1 MDLVSIADIQAAA
14 QRIGP
19 HVVRTPLLTNGA
31 IDDIVSQALSPPD
44 APRLKIRMA
53 FKAEHLQVVG
63 AFKSRGAANA
73 IQLKLKESKESNSRF
88 EPKRLCV
95 LTHSSG
101 NHGAA
106 LACQAK
112 NAGVQALVVM
122 PEDAPKVKKQNVAS
136 YGARIMYCKPTQD
149 AREAMAAEARAQLE
163 KEGLVVEFIPPYDDP
178 AIIAGQG
185 TMGKEMMEQAAGLET
200 RAGCSHAA
208 QAGQSSS
215 GVNTAWPPRPP
226 HDAPPFDII
235 IAPVGGGGMLS
246 GVATAVKSMDPRVLV
261 VGAEPAGADDA
272 QRSFTTGILQPSV
285 TPTRTICDGL
295 LTSLSQRTLAH
306 IEEHVDL
313 IATAPDSAVVWA
325 LNVITDKTK
334 QLVEPN
340 AAIGLAT
347 LLDNEELQALVRRVA
362 VLRANEDDRSVRIG
376 VVWSGGNTTIQTL
389 ARYLSQ

>member
-1 MDLVSIADIQAAA
+1 
-14 QRIGP
+14 
-19 HVVRTPLLTNGA
+19 
-31 IDDIVSQALSPPD
+31 
-44 APRLKIRMA
+44 
-53 FKAEHLQVVG
+53 
-63 AFKSRGAANA
+63 
-73 IQLKLKESKESNSRF
+73 
-88 EPKRLCV
+88 
-95 LTHSSG
+95 
-101 NHGAA
+101 
-106 LACQAK
+106 
-112 NAGVQALVVM
+112 
-122 PEDAPKVKKQNVAS
+122 
-136 YGARIMYCKPTQD
+136 
-149 AREAMAAEARAQLE
+149 MAAEARAQLE

-208 QAGQSSS
+208 QAGQSAS

-246 GVATAVKSMDPRVLV
+246 GVATAVKLIDPRVLV

-389 ARYLSQ
+389 AKYLSQ